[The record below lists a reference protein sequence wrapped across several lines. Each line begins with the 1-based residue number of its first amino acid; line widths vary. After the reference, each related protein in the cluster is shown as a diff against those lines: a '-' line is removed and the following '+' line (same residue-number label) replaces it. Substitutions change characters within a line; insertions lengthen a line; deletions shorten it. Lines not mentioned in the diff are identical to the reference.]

1 VQVFATPSAPSAA
14 VTFSDPAMH
23 AINALAPGPGKTLV
37 ATDGSTARPYGQWV
51 HDLMER
57 GRSGRVLVLDLAS
70 GSIRTAASGLRY
82 AFGVCAAGSELFVS
96 ESWRHRVIA
105 LSADGSPRT
114 VLEHLPVYPS
124 RLSPAS
130 SGGFWL
136 TAFAARTQL
145 VEFVLRESAYRR
157 RMMAEIDPEYWIA
170 PKLKSGQSFL
180 EPMQGAHIKT
190 MGVVKPWAPPRSYG
204 LGHPA
209 RCGRRAALRAAFQ
222 GRRRQPWRRGGRR
235 DGRRAVRH
243 RQGAGPAVADAAC
256 RYRAGVARMSDIIL
270 ALRKATKLYA
280 GVPAIENVDFEL
292 RRGEIHALVGE
303 NGAGKS
309 TLTKV
314 MAGVVALTSGTMEV
328 DGVEATPRT
337 PLEARHLGIAMVF
350 QENSLVPTMTVAQNL
365 GFGLK
370 MRGMRETGRSS
381 ASHRGRSDP
390 RAGNAT

>member
-1 VQVFATPSAPSAA
+1 
-14 VTFSDPAMH
+14 MN
-23 AINALAPGPGKTLV
+23 AINALSPGSQGTLI
-37 ATDGSTARPYGQWV
+37 ATDGSTARPYRQWV

-57 GRSGRVLVLDLAS
+57 NRTGRVLVLDIAS
-70 GSIRTAASGLRY
+70 SRVRTIASGLSY
-82 AFGVCAAGSELFVS
+82 AFGVCAAGDDLFVS

-105 LSADGSPRT
+105 LSPDGSQRA
-114 VLEHLPVYPS
+114 VLDNLPVYPS
-124 RLSPAS
+124 RLSPAA

-145 VEFVLRESAYRR
+145 VEFVLRENAYRR
-157 RMMAEIDPEYWIA
+157 RMMAEIEPEYWIA

-204 LGHPA
+204 LVIRLNTSGVPLYALHSRVDGVNHGVVAAVEVDGSLFAIAKGP
-209 RCGRRAALRAAFQ
+209 GRLLR
-222 GRRRQPWRRGGRR
+222 
-235 DGRRAVRH
+235 
-243 RQGAGPAVADAAC
+243 DAAC
-256 RYRAGVARMSDIIL
+256 HDRAGVARMSDTIL

-314 MAGVVALTSGTMEV
+314 MAGVVTLTSGTMEV
-328 DGVEATPRT
+328 DGVEAVPRT

-365 GFGLK
+365 FLGQEQILQPAAGHL
-370 MRGMRETGRSS
+370 
-381 ASHRGRSDP
+381 HRRP
-390 RAGNAT
+390 AIPAIPQF